1 MTVART
7 KIQPPRL
14 RESTLVARPVLESR
28 LARAMLA
35 HRLVLVC
42 AAAGYGKTA
51 ALSATLAARHGG
63 LPEGTAVAWISADAD
78 DDPPRL
84 LECLAAALE
93 PHDPPWRTAPE
104 ALVTAMGQGRATD
117 RQAIVA
123 EVINTLDACDVPHGV
138 IVIDDLHRITDPA
151 VYASLD
157 MVLERL
163 TPRWTIAIGTRI
175 EPPLALARLR
185 AIGELAEFRQHDL
198 AFDAAE
204 ARAFVAP
211 LGLDPAMADA
221 LLQRTRGW
229 AAGLRL
235 AASTARSGVRG
246 GLVSSAD
253 RHVFD
258 FLTAEVLDRLSP
270 TLREFLL
277 RCSVL
282 PELTPSACAA
292 VSGHAQAEA
301 LLEEI
306 ERRGL
311 FVSALEDSEPQREPT
326 LRLHDLFRDA
336 LSHRL
341 QRERPQEVPALLR
354 RAAEAERD
362 PTRRIGMLLRAGDG
376 EAAAQVLVE
385 HAPALLTEGALGTVQ
400 RLLEQFP
407 TPYALASPQLA
418 HARGLLGW
426 ARWDFSGML
435 EHMRQAER
443 GYREAGRAELARLA
457 EAYQAVARSPLGRS
471 AEGLARLA
479 QLRREAADT
488 ETRVVVT
495 VACLWQAL
503 DVGAL
508 HRVGPILDEL
518 MDRLE
523 GVTDLALWY
532 RAHPIP
538 RCNALPGTA
547 RALDRYVQQV
557 LRLTADRPCSLRAYG
572 FIQQG
577 WRQAW
582 QGRLDDALAS
592 LEQARDLDRWLGEP
606 PNVHMHARLLEAML
620 GALRGEREAALA
632 AARSLVEGDLQG
644 YGSWALWGQLFYA
657 ARVAAACEDAVALRD
672 YLDRLV
678 ALAHDD
684 GSLPAQQTRLHPLQ
698 GHLAWLEG
706 RCEQALDLWAE
717 ALRQEG
723 TVDRLG
729 HLIETRLRLA
739 AGLVHGGRLDDA
751 AAVLSPVPA
760 DVAMYAGLGGVLM
773 ARAVLPT
780 LAEAPWGALLP
791 VETVSRLGQW
801 RDLCAP
807 SAGRAAPA
815 APAAGGAG
823 APSTA
828 AAELTLAALVA
839 PAPRRAGLSSRELEV
854 LARMAAGDSNKLIAR
869 AFDLSPHT
877 VKRHVANILD
887 KIGVASRGQA
897 AAWYRSAQR

>member
-14 RESTLVARPVLESR
+14 RESTLIERPALESR

-51 ALSATLAARHGG
+51 ILSAALAHPRNG
-63 LPEGTAVAWISADAD
+63 LPEGTAVAWISADVD

-104 ALVTAMGQGRATD
+104 ALVTAMGQGRAAD

-138 IVIDDLHRITDPA
+138 IVVDDLHRVTDPA

-163 TPRWTIAIGTRI
+163 TPRWTIVIGTRV

-198 AFDAAE
+198 EFDAAE
-204 ARAFVAP
+204 ARAFVSS
-211 LGLDPAMADA
+211 LGLDPAGADA

-235 AASTARSGVRG
+235 AASTARSGVR
-246 GLVSSAD
+246 SSGVLAAAD

-311 FVSALEDSEPQREPT
+311 FVTVLEDCEPQREPT

-336 LSHRL
+336 LAHRL
-341 QRERPQEVPALLR
+341 QRERPQELPGLLH
-354 RAAEAERD
+354 RAAAAERD
-362 PTRRIGMLLRAGDG
+362 PTRRIGMLLRAGDCD
-376 EAAAQVLVE
+376 AAAQVLLE
-385 HAPALLTEGALGTVQ
+385 HAPELLTEGALGTVQ

-407 TPYALASPQLA
+407 RPYALGSPRLA

-426 ARWDFSGML
+426 AQWDFAAML
-435 EHMRQAER
+435 EHMRQAEH
-443 GYREAGRAELARLA
+443 GYRQAGEAELARLA

-471 AEGLARLA
+471 GEGLQRLA
-479 QLRREAADT
+479 ELRREATDT

-503 DVGAL
+503 DVGSL

-523 GVTDLALWY
+523 GVTELALWY

-557 LRLTADRPCSLRAYG
+557 LRLTADRPSSLRAYG
-572 FIQQG
+572 LIQRG

-582 QGRLDDALAS
+582 QGRLVDALAS
-592 LEQARDLDRWLGEP
+592 LEQARDIDRWLGEP
-606 PNVHMHARLLEAML
+606 PNVHVHATLLGAML
-620 GALRGEREAALA
+620 SALRGERDQALA
-632 AARSLVEGDLQG
+632 AARALIEGHVQG
-644 YGSWALWGQLFYA
+644 YGNWALWGQLFYA
-657 ARVAAACEDAVALRD
+657 ARIAATCEDPVALRH
-672 YLDRLV
+672 YLDRLA
-678 ALAHDD
+678 ALRNDE
-684 GSLPAQQTRLHPLQ
+684 GSLPVQQRQLRPLE
-698 GHLAWLEG
+698 GHLAWIEG
-706 RCEQALDLWAE
+706 RHEQALALWSDS
-717 ALRQEG
+717 LLHEG
-723 TVDRLG
+723 SMDRLG

-739 AGLVHGGRLDDA
+739 AGLLRFGRLPEA
-751 AAVLSPVPA
+751 AEAVAPVPTE
-760 DVAMYAGLGGVLM
+760 VATHAGLGGVLM
-773 ARAVLPT
+773 ARAVLPE
-780 LAEAPWGALLP
+780 LADAPWGELLP
-791 VETVSRLGQW
+791 GEAVSRLAQW
-801 RDLCAP
+801 RQLA
-807 SAGRAAPA
+807 SASA
-815 APAAGGAG
+815 AAGGALG
-823 APSTA
+823 GSAPPPRTA
-828 AAELTLAALVA
+828 PGELTLAAMVA
-839 PAPRRAGLSSRELEV
+839 PSAPRAGLSSRELEV

-897 AAWYRSAQR
+897 AAWYRSADH